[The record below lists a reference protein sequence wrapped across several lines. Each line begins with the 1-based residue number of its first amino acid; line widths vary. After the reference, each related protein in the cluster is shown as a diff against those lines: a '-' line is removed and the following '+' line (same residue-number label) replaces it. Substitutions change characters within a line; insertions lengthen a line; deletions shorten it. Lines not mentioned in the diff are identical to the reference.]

1 MSAAARERMKYSR
14 RGFPRILDAVSRLR
28 NRRLPNCY
36 PKSVF
41 GWAISGE
48 ELGRISD
55 ELFGLDA
62 PSHAIITYYCSRWR
76 ERADARFK
84 FKHTLYTNVETM
96 ANDML
101 FYITSNET
109 EEDLARAM
117 DEDFVKMAMEVLQTE
132 EKGRWF
138 HFDLF

>member
-1 MSAAARERMKYSR
+1 MKYSR

-36 PKSVF
+36 PKYVF
-41 GWAISGE
+41 GWAWISGE
-48 ELGRISD
+48 ELARISD

-62 PSHAIITYYCSRWR
+62 PSHTIITYYCSRWR

-96 ANDML
+96 ANDTL

-109 EEDLARAM
+109 EEDLARAS
-117 DEDFVKMAMEVLQTE
+117 DEEFVKMAMEVLQTE
-132 EKGRWF
+132 EKGKWF